1 MSLWG
6 RWDMFKQTAKNI
18 QTVESHAWSAEG
30 VIQAVFPEGRNFG
43 AHASVLGAHDL
54 SRSIGCCGRLN

>member
-6 RWDMFKQTAKNI
+6 RRDMFKQTAI
-18 QTVESHAWSAEG
+18 ESHAWSAEG

-43 AHASVLGAHDL
+43 AHASALGAHDL